1 MNSFYF
7 PSGKVWRVNVPEQV
21 SLTAIGVTSTE
32 TVNVQVVGTGGSA
45 IPATVVQV
53 LVNANDGSFQR
64 SIVCYHFL
72 IWFIYKA
79 CRGCYSHVPLG
90 WSSGKLQY
98 NSAPDILACQLIKN

>member
-72 IWFIYKA
+72 IWFIYKLA
-79 CRGCYSHVPLG
+79 EDVTVTFPSGGVVGNYSI
-90 WSSGKLQY
+90 
-98 NSAPDILACQLIKN
+98 ILLPIYWLVS